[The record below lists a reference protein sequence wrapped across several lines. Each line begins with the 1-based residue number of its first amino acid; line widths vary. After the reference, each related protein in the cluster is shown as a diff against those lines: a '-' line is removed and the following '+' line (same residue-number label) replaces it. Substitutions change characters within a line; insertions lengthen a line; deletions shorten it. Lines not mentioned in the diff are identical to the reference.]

1 MKKLITL
8 LAAITLTISVKA
20 QNVIYLVG
28 MNANGQPVVNTIP
41 IPQVVNDGLYSS
53 LLSKP
58 ANMTLTTTG
67 ITGAASY
74 NSASNILNIP
84 NYASPVTYTAGT
96 GLSLTGTT
104 FANTAPDQTVSFTV
118 GNANETITGTYP
130 NFTITP
136 YIPTI
141 NANVTRPINSTT
153 FTISTTRPATVYYSV
168 NISCTA
174 TIGSNS
180 TGKVSLQYSTN
191 AGSTWTDVS
200 DVSNSNT
207 VSLAIVLNSVTA
219 QDAIIAGQI
228 PANALVRMVTATTG
242 TASCTFVRGMEIY

>member
-8 LAAITLTISVKA
+8 LLAVTITTLVQA

-28 MNANGQPVVNTIP
+28 MNVNGQPVINTIP

-67 ITGAASY
+67 TTGASSY
-74 NSASNILNIP
+74 NSANNTLNIP
-84 NYASPVTYTAGT
+84 NYASTSYIAGS
-96 GLSLTGTT
+96 GLSLIGTT
-104 FANTAPDQTVSFTV
+104 FANTAPDQTVSLTA
-118 GNANETITGTYP
+118 GNTNETITGTYP

-141 NANVTRPINSTT
+141 TPNVTRPINSTT
-153 FTISTTRPATVYYSV
+153 FTISSTRPATVYYTV

-180 TGKVSLQYSTN
+180 TGKVSLQYSQN

-207 VSLAIVLNSVTA
+207 VSLAIVLNSITA
-219 QDAIIAGQI
+219 QDQIIAGQI
-228 PANALVRMVTATTG
+228 PANALCRLVSTSAGSTSI
-242 TASCTFVRGMEIY
+242 AWVRGMEVY